1 MKKIDQISKIINKQK
16 NGTFI
21 SVSWISDQS
30 KKIKAA
36 ERANNTVLKECSG
49 VYMKGYN

>member
-30 KKIKAA
+30 G
-36 ERANNTVLKECSG
+36 ESDDEFDNT
-49 VYMKGYN
+49 